1 MSKLHKGLAM
11 GGPDLH
17 QTSRWPARLDLIQ
30 GLTGVALVLFM
41 WTHMILVS
49 SILISKD
56 AMYTVARLFEGSP
69 LLEPPQPVLVS
80 LVALAVFL
88 LMLTHGVLAVRKI
101 PASYREYQ
109 VFWQHSKRF
118 GHADTTLWLVQV
130 VTGFVLM
137 FLAGIHLYQ
146 MFSQP
151 SAIGPYASADRVW
164 SEHLWPLYL
173 VLLFAVELHGG
184 IGLYR
189 WLLKWD
195 WFNIASQRKLRHR
208 LQIAKWAITGFFI
221 VLGLI
226 TLAAY
231 MKIGMEHADQAGERY
246 HPSHACISVSM
257 ETSLCS

>member
-1 MSKLHKGLAM
+1 MNGLNFPRA
-11 GGPDLH
+11 
-17 QTSRWPARLDLIQ
+17 SRWPARLDLLQ
-30 GLTGVALVLFM
+30 GLTGVALVMFM
-41 WTHMILVS
+41 WTHMLLVS

-69 LLEPPQPVLVS
+69 LLEPPQPILVS
-80 LVALAVFL
+80 LVALVVFL
-88 LMLTHGVLAVRKI
+88 LMLIHGVLAIRKI

-109 VFWQHSKRF
+109 IFWQHSTRF
-118 GHADTTLWLVQV
+118 GHSDTTLWLVQV

-137 FLAGIHLYQ
+137 FLAGIHLFQ

-164 SEHLWPLYL
+164 SENVWPLYL

-189 WLLKWD
+189 WILKWD
-195 WFNIASQRKLRHR
+195 WFNIASRRQVRRR
-208 LQIAKWAITGFFI
+208 LQLAKWSITGFFL
-221 VLGLI
+221 VLGLL

-231 MKIGMEHADQAGERY
+231 MKIGIDHADQAGERY
-246 HPSHACISVSM
+246 QPGQVQGFV
-257 ETSLCS
+257 TRKRSLCS